1 MKILIIGGS
10 GLLGSHIAHEA
21 LAKGH
26 TVTVLS
32 RGNNT
37 GTIVDSGKI
46 KYIKGDMYALSD
58 DELTAIFSGQDGAVY
73 ALGIDDRQL
82 YKRPSYPQFHADHV
96 DICLKALRKA
106 KELGLKKFVV
116 LGSYFTYFADKYPE
130 LKLTDN
136 HTYIKTRAE
145 QRDAVLR
152 ETCAGFDTFV
162 LELPY
167 ILGTQPG
174 KVPPWTFIFS
184 MLATRGKFSLFFTKG
199 GTAAVTAVQVGQ
211 AAIGAIEQGI
221 GGKAYPLGGINY
233 LWTDFAKKYFE
244 VSKTKKFLIPLSP
257 ILFALFG
264 IISAFVLRLQGKERG
279 LNIGKFTRVQYMD
292 AFIDPDYSMDILGY
306 PHDDYDAA
314 LSNVIAEWIK
324 INK

>member
-1 MKILIIGGS
+1 MNILIIGGS

-21 LAKGH
+21 LKSGH

-32 RGNNT
+32 RGNNKSK
-37 GTIVDSGKI
+37 INDNGKI
-46 KYIKGDMYALSD
+46 KYLKGDIYALSD
-58 DELTAIFSGQDGAVY
+58 DELTALFSGQDGAVY

-82 YKRPSYPQFHADHV
+82 YRRPSYPQFRKDHV
-96 DICLKALRKA
+96 EICLRALRKA
-106 KELGLKKFVV
+106 KECGLKKFVV
-116 LGSYFTYFADKYPE
+116 LGSYFTHFANKYPE
-130 LKLTDN
+130 LELADN
-136 HTYIKTRAE
+136 HIYIKTRVE

-152 ETCAGFDTFV
+152 ETSPGFDTFV

-184 MLATRGKFSLFFTKG
+184 MLATGGKFSLFFTKG

-211 AAIGAIEQGI
+211 AAIGAMERGI

-244 VSKTKKFLIPLSP
+244 VTKKEKTLIPLP
-257 ILFALFG
+257 PLVFKLFG
-264 IISAFVLRLQGKERG
+264 IISAFFLCLQGKERG
-279 LNIGKFTRVQYMD
+279 LNIGKFARFQYMD
-292 AFIDPDYSMDILGY
+292 AFIEPADSMAILGY
-306 PHDDYDAA
+306 PHDDYDSA
-314 LSNVIAEWIK
+314 LSKVIKEWIDIHK
-324 INK
+324 